1 MLFGEGIPTIHF
13 ILSIY
18 YRIFVSHQKQMDM
31 FGSKNNSNETNKQ
44 NAGPLPQGAL
54 NSLVVGTTVEG
65 TITAE
70 SDIRI
75 DGFLKGILVCK
86 GKVIIGPKG
95 SIEGEI
101 KAQNATIEGRFKGIV
116 QIEDLLQVK
125 ETAIVDGEINTDKL
139 AVSPGAK
146 FNVTSKMGSG
156 SNKVHSIPQP
166 KPEMIKM

>member
-1 MLFGEGIPTIHF
+1 
-13 ILSIY
+13 
-18 YRIFVSHQKQMDM
+18 M
-31 FGSKNNSNETNKQ
+31 FGSKNSSNENNK
-44 NAGPLPQGAL
+44 NAVGPLPQGAL
-54 NSLVVGTTVEG
+54 NSLVAGTQVEG

-101 KAQNATIEGRFKGIV
+101 KAQNAMIEGKFKGIV
-116 QIEDLLQVK
+116 QIDDLLQVK
-125 ETAIVDGEINTDKL
+125 ETASVEGEINTDKL

-146 FNVTSKMGSG
+146 FNVTSKMTSTPRN
-156 SNKVHSIPQP
+156 SPPVQN
-166 KPEMIKM
+166 KPETIKM

>member
-1 MLFGEGIPTIHF
+1 
-13 ILSIY
+13 
-18 YRIFVSHQKQMDM
+18 M
-31 FGSKNNSNETNKQ
+31 FGSKSSSNDSPK
-44 NAGPLPQGAL
+44 NAVGPLPQGAL
-54 NSLVVGTTVEG
+54 NSLVTGTQVEG
-65 TITAE
+65 TINAE

-101 KAQNATIEGRFKGIV
+101 KAQNATIEGRFKGII

-146 FNVTSKMGSG
+146 FNVTSKMN
-156 SNKVHSIPQP
+156 SNPRSAPPVIN
-166 KPEMIKM
+166 KPETVKM